1 MDLERVYKVYIYSL
15 LYNKKQT
22 AIFDEEFFTLILLP
36 IIIFESGFGMK
47 NKEFFFKHIGTILV
61 YAVIGAFITAMLVG
75 AMLLIPFN
83 NNWFSFK
90 WTIFEDFSYG
100 SLISAT
106 DPVSTLAIF
115 GSLKVEPMLNMII
128 FGESVVNDAVSIVLF
143 KTFTGFMV
151 TDISQNAIMWAIAK
165 FLIMLIGSTVIGII
179 LAILCSLILKISPIH
194 HPVLEAAI
202 IFLVSYMSFEVCEA
216 LTLSGITSSVF
227 CGIAMNYTARKR
239 MSSEGKEF
247 SYTMFRMLAQISET
261 FIFFQ
266 VLLITIN
273 YYFIDWI
280 ECIFIYGYSRC
291 SIWINI
297 LVIISYYSYPYIHD
311 YFPYFLC

>member
-1 MDLERVYKVYIYSL
+1 
-15 LYNKKQT
+15 
-22 AIFDEEFFTLILLP
+22 
-36 IIIFESGFGMK
+36 MK

-61 YAVIGAFITAMLVG
+61 YAVIGAFMTAMLVG
-75 AMLLIPFN
+75 AILLIPFS

-151 TDISQNAIMWAIAK
+151 TDISQNAILWAVAK
-165 FLIMLIGSTVIGII
+165 FLIMLIGSTLIGIV
-179 LAILCSLILKISPIH
+179 LAVLCSFILRISPIH

-239 MSSEGKEF
+239 MSNEGKEF

-266 VLLITIN
+266 VYLII
-273 YYFIDWI
+273 YYHIDWF
-280 ECIFIYGYSRC
+280 ECILIYGYSRC
-291 SIWINI
+291 SMGINI
-297 LVIISYYSYPYIHD
+297 LAIISNYSYPYIHD
-311 YFPYFLC
+311 YISYFLCQSLS